1 MNAMNLAPA
10 IGLSL
15 ACVTVLASILFIS
28 FRSHNTSQ
36 SRYLRSLESGF
47 SLKMKQR
54 SLLRKLAL
62 AAELPDVAP
71 LLMVPSLFDKAV
83 DRLNPDVDELLEI
96 EALRNKVLGDP
107 SRLKSLKSRPALD
120 EHPLRGVE

>member
-1 MNAMNLAPA
+1 MNILNMIPA

-15 ACVTVLASILFIS
+15 ASATVLAAILFLA
-28 FRSHNTSQ
+28 FRLHSTPQ

-47 SLKMKQR
+47 GLKMKDR

-71 LLMVPSLFDKAV
+71 LLMVPSLFDTAV
-83 DRLNPDVDELLEI
+83 ERLDPDVDELVEI
-96 EALRNKVLGDP
+96 EALRNKVLGAP
-107 SRLKSLKSRPALD
+107 SGLISLKR
-120 EHPLRGVE
+120 

>member
-1 MNAMNLAPA
+1 MNALDLAPA
-10 IGLSL
+10 IGLFLGSATAL
-15 ACVTVLASILFIS
+15 GAIIFVS
-28 FRSHNTSQ
+28 FRLHSTSQ
-36 SRYLRSLESGF
+36 SRYLRSIESGF
-47 SLKMKQR
+47 GLKMKQR

-83 DRLNPDVDELLEI
+83 DRLDPDVDELLEI

-107 SRLKSLKSRPALD
+107 PRPI
-120 EHPLRGVE
+120 PSNR

>member
-1 MNAMNLAPA
+1 MNVLNMIPA

-15 ACVTVLASILFIS
+15 ASATVLAAILFLS
-28 FRSHNTSQ
+28 FRLHSTSQ

-47 SLKMKQR
+47 GLKMKHR

-83 DRLNPDVDELLEI
+83 ERLDPDVDELLEI
-96 EALRNKVLGDP
+96 EALRDKVLGAP
-107 SRLKSLKSRPALD
+107 SRLISLKK
-120 EHPLRGVE
+120 